1 MRRCLCTIK
10 VTIETPSL
18 HSILINFH
26 FVPTAVKFMKKKQTT
41 FNFLLLKRFFCV
53 SVLIA
58 ALHSGSWAQTPAAPS
73 LPSAAPGQ
81 PAGAQPTATPG
92 RATAQP
98 ATTTTQPTTA
108 TPTSGDPAT
117 EVAKKG
123 NAEKGDQD
131 KIDRTKDKGV
141 FEDLKAD
148 RLEQERKA
156 KLQALRS
163 KIFGT
168 QIFNNDRIS
177 FAPSSNIA
185 TPRDYTIGPGD
196 NLTVYIYGYSQS
208 TFSLNVTNEGFVSI
222 TRIGLVQLSGRTI
235 EQAQKELIQRLSP
248 YFNNLGMPGSSA
260 STYLQITLGTIR
272 SIRVTVLG
280 EVITP
285 GTYELSSLSTALDAL
300 YNTGGPNEIGSFR
313 EIKVMR
319 KNKAVATIDLYEE
332 VLTGTLS
339 TDIRL
344 QDNDVIFVGP
354 YKKRIELKGN
364 FKRPGLYEL
373 LPEDAFSKALEFAG
387 GFTETA
393 YTGRLLVVGI
403 TPRERRIGDLP
414 ANEFATYIPVNGDQ
428 ISADEVLTRYEN
440 MVSISGPVFRPGM
453 YSLEKNKTLL
463 QLLKNADGL
472 KGEAFTGRIN
482 VVRTREDL
490 SVETISLNLADMIN
504 GKTNDLELMRE
515 DQIIIPSK
523 FELRELAFITV
534 RGEVNLG
541 YLQMPYNTNIT
552 VEDVILQAG
561 GFKEAAATSQIEVVR
576 RRRDVNLQLA
586 DAAIAKVF
594 TVKVN
599 PDLTLD
605 GDDSRFILEPFD
617 EIIVR
622 PASNYQTQTF
632 ASVKGEVLNPGVYG
646 LQTKDEKISDLVKR
660 SGGLTAQAYE
670 NGATLRRTVK
680 LSNEELAQRNKTVA
694 EIADDAQKGKFD
706 AEVITK
712 ETQDAIGIDLARI
725 MRNPGG
731 REDMILQEGDII
743 DIPKR
748 LETVRLQ
755 GELLRPTTVKYR
767 DGDSFTDYVSQA
779 GGFTRTSLRRK
790 SYVIYP
796 NGSIDRTRKFLFLNI
811 YPRIQPGSE
820 IIVPQRTASD
830 LLEAQKGAQA
840 LIGLTQTFSV
850 LVTTFLAFRLFSK

>member
-1 MRRCLCTIK
+1 
-10 VTIETPSL
+10 
-18 HSILINFH
+18 
-26 FVPTAVKFMKKKQTT
+26 MKH
-41 FNFLLLKRFFCV
+41 FFCV
-53 SVLIA
+53 SILASVLN
-58 ALHSGSWAQTPAAPS
+58 LSSWAQTPAAPS
-73 LPSAAPGQ
+73 APSSAPNL
-81 PAGAQPTATPG
+81 PAGAGTQGRPAAQPATTPG
-92 RATAQP
+92 RATGQP
-98 ATTTTQPTTA
+98 ATTTTQPTAIDGAKTA
-108 TPTSGDPAT
+108 DT
-117 EVAKKG
+117 EKS
-123 NAEKGDQD
+123 NLD
-131 KIDRTKDKGV
+131 KIDKTKEKGV
-141 FEDLKAD
+141 FEVLKAD
-148 RLEQERKA
+148 SLERVRKT
-156 KLQALRS
+156 KLQALRN

-168 QIFNNDRIS
+168 QIFNNPQIS

-196 NLTVYIYGYSQS
+196 NLTVYVYGYSQS
-208 TFSLNVTNEGFVSI
+208 TFTLNVTSEGFVSI
-222 TRIGLVQLSGRTI
+222 TRVGLVQLSGRTI

-248 YFNNLGMPGSSA
+248 YFNNLGMPGSNA

-285 GTYELSSLSTALDAL
+285 GTYEVSSLSTALDAL

-313 EIKVMR
+313 QIKVMR
-319 KNKAVATIDLYEE
+319 KSKAVATIDLYEQ

-344 QDNDVIFVGP
+344 QDNDVIFVAP

-364 FKRPGLYEL
+364 FKRPGIYEL
-373 LPEDAFSKALEFAG
+373 LPEDTFSKVLEFAG

-393 YTGRLLVVGI
+393 YTGRLLVLGI
-403 TPRERRIGDLP
+403 TPRERRINDLP
-414 ANEFATYIPVNGDQ
+414 ANEFTTYIPANGDE

-440 MVSISGPVFRPGM
+440 MVSIVGPVFRPGM

-504 GKTNDLELMRE
+504 GKTSDLELMRE
-515 DQIIIPSK
+515 DQVIIPSK
-523 FELRELAFITV
+523 FELREPAFITI
-534 RGEVNLG
+534 RGEVNQDF
-541 YLQMPYNTNIT
+541 LQMPYNSNIT

-561 GFKEAAATSQIEVVR
+561 GFREAAATSQIEVVR
-576 RRRDVNLQLA
+576 RRRDVNLLLS

-605 GDDSRFILEPFD
+605 GDDSRFVLEPFD

-622 PASNYQTQTF
+622 AASNYQIQTF
-632 ASVKGEVLNPGVYG
+632 AVVKGEVMNPGTYG

-670 NGATLRRTVK
+670 DGATLRRPVR
-680 LSNEELAQRNKTVA
+680 LSADELAARNKTVA
-694 EIADDAQKGKFD
+694 QISNDAQKGKFE
-706 AEVITK
+706 AEVIT
-712 ETQDAIGIDLARI
+712 EDTQDAIGIDLARI
-725 MRNPGG
+725 MKNPGG

-748 LETVRLQ
+748 LETVRLG

-767 DGDSFTDYVSQA
+767 DGDSFTDYVAQA

-796 NGSIDRTRKFLFLNI
+796 NGAMDRTRKFLVFNI
-811 YPRIQPGSE
+811 YPRIRPGSE
-820 IIVPQRTASD
+820 IIVPTRTASD
-830 LLEAQKGAQA
+830 LLEAQKGVQA
-840 LIGLTQTFSV
+840 FMGLTQTFSM
-850 LVTTFLAFRLFSK
+850 LLTTILAFNFLSR